1 MTPTVC
7 KARWRWRTQAHS
19 RVLRLAISETMVCN
33 GYMAATRDTNTEFEL
48 RGFNHVALVCRDMA
62 ETVAWYEDKLGMKL
76 VKTLELPNGRGQ
88 HFFLDMGN
96 GIDGIAF
103 FWFPTAPEGTP
114 GDSIHPTYDDQMRR
128 VDSSGGVTAIGT
140 TNHIAFDI
148 APERLDDYLVKLR
161 GKGVAVT
168 EITNHANS
176 LEGGHKPAY
185 DPETDGGD
193 VFVRSLYF
201 RDPNGTLLEFAS
213 WTTTF
218 DESDVKHAPARA
230 ADARQPAS
238 A

>member
-1 MTPTVC
+1 
-7 KARWRWRTQAHS
+7 
-19 RVLRLAISETMVCN
+19 
-33 GYMAATRDTNTEFEL
+33 MAATGNTNTKYEL

-76 VKTLELPNGRGQ
+76 VKTLEFPDGGQ

-103 FWFPTAPEGTP
+103 FYFPAAREGTP
-114 GDSIHPTYDDQMRR
+114 GDAVHAAYDEQMQPTGDD
-128 VDSSGGVTAIGT
+128 SGWVTAIGT
-140 TNHIAFDI
+140 VNHIAFDV
-148 APERLDDYLVKLR
+148 APEKLDDYLVKLR
-161 GKGVAVT
+161 ASGVAVT
-168 EITNHANS
+168 DITNHSNVLA
-176 LEGGHKPAY
+176 GGHKVDY
-185 DPETDGGD
+185 DPATDDGD

-218 DESDVKHAPARA
+218 DDSDIAHAPATKV
-230 ADARQPAS
+230 PAN